1 MKVRLSLNLH
11 WPISSAAPSLI
22 LRPFLTATS
31 KLDRG
36 QRKEICYRAFQ
47 KHANPE
53 VQKPPSQLRLSLPS
67 IIITI
72 TSNEPWNTEI
82 DKTDRNP
89 PITNHQSPITNH
101 KPWPFELVEENFCFL
116 RGPLLLTAAK
126 NANVSWLLNFRI
138 SRVYEKRS
146 KTEESTLEQWLALS
160 VSVWQFINML
170 NKIVAT
176 LLKLFSGFK
185 TGTMHLSA
193 PFIKITLFELEA
205 YHFK

>member
-1 MKVRLSLNLH
+1 MKVPLSLNLH

-89 PITNHQSPITNH
+89 PITNHQSQTMTFWARWRKLLFP
-101 KPWPFELVEENFCFL
+101 FL

-146 KTEESTLEQWLALS
+146 KTEESTSKQWLALS
-160 VSVWQFINML
+160 VSVWQFINLL

-185 TGTMHLSA
+185 TRTMHLSA

>member
-22 LRPFLTATS
+22 LRTFLTATS

-89 PITNHQSPITNH
+89 PITNH

-138 SRVYEKRS
+138 SHVYEKRS
-146 KTEESTLEQWLALS
+146 KTEKVLRK
-160 VSVWQFINML
+160 N
-170 NKIVAT
+170 
-176 LLKLFSGFK
+176 G
-185 TGTMHLSA
+185 
-193 PFIKITLFELEA
+193 
-205 YHFK
+205 